1 MWIDANMTMLTD
13 GQLITR
19 MKHCGSLSAALAS
32 LGDAVWSDDGP
43 AERGIEDPPSCRIRH
58 RSPLEI
64 KEASGR

>member
-13 GQLITR
+13 GQLIAR

-43 AERGIEDPPSCRIRH
+43 AERGIEDPPSCR
-58 RSPLEI
+58 
-64 KEASGR
+64 